1 MPPGIGLDWRWM
13 LNGSRRSTQVCIQS
27 LAIIQQSRRMKS
39 GSSEYS
45 VLQRAE
51 GEISTENTP
60 NYTLKMVL
68 KGCFVSNVII
78 ILFTYSWIGYFQELC
93 ICLEFF
99 KVTEQLP
106 PQGAAGAGAEQP
118 VAGHKNE
125 SWLTSSTSSSPL
137 PAPALRNLY
146 SKKALSHCAR
156 AHFVGSLTCL
166 ATLSLVLAVDNS

>member
-13 LNGSRRSTQVCIQS
+13 LNGSKRSTQVCIQS

-93 ICLEFF
+93 
-99 KVTEQLP
+99 VS
-106 PQGAAGAGAEQP
+106 
-118 VAGHKNE
+118 VWN
-125 SWLTSSTSSSPL
+125 S
-137 PAPALRNLY
+137 
-146 SKKALSHCAR
+146 
-156 AHFVGSLTCL
+156 
-166 ATLSLVLAVDNS
+166 LSLPNSCHHKVLQDQEQNSLLLGIKTKVDWRRHHYQHWGTSIQKRLSLIALVPIS